1 MTNADPGAYGSSWL
15 SATRVA
21 GPQRSRLGVELDIDV
36 CVIGAG
42 LAGLTVARE
51 VARRGWS
58 VVVLEAQSVAWNAS
72 GRNTGFVLPGYAASG
87 SALVTRVGADHARK
101 LWKLSEQGAEYVR
114 RVAQDAAMEGVHLTE
129 GGWLHVAKTDDAR
142 AMQAEAELLAGG
154 FGAQVEFRT
163 AEQVREQLRSPLYF
177 NGLYYPRGFSIHSLN
192 YALGLA
198 AAAERDGA
206 RIYEDSPAL
215 EIDPAG
221 VRKRVTTKD
230 ARVRAHHVV
239 LAGNIHLDRLMPQ
252 FAKTLLPVHTYVI
265 VTAPLGAALHEAVR
279 FPGAVSD
286 TDLADNHYCVVEGD
300 RLMWS
305 GRSTVWRGKPQDYV
319 ETLLGQIR
327 RTFPQLKGVKAEYAW
342 TGLLGN
348 TVHRMPQIGEITPGL
363 WLLSGFGNRGLNTT
377 AIGGEIVARGIVEA
391 DRTWQLFSPFALVW
405 SGGLSGRVAQQVFYW
420 TSRLKGAVD
429 GRMAR
434 RREEKRQREADE
446 QSMAAARAG
455 AAPEPAPAPPSESVP
470 APPPEPS
477 PVAPSQAA
485 PEPMADRPPIIAA
498 EEAKVAPIEPF
509 EAAAVPA
516 NARAEEQS
524 KRKRPP
530 RNKKREADSAGEGP
544 PTGG

>member
-15 SATRVA
+15 AATKVA
-21 GPQRSRLGVELDIDV
+21 SPHRAPLAVELDVDV

-87 SALVTRVGADHARK
+87 GALATRVGIEHARK
-101 LWKLSEQGAEYVR
+101 LWRLSEQGAEYVR
-114 RVAQDAAMEGVHLTE
+114 RVARDEQMPGVHLSE
-129 GGWLHVAKTDDAR
+129 GGWLHVAKTDSGR
-142 AMQAEAELLAGG
+142 AMQTEAELLAGK
-154 FGAQVEFRT
+154 FGADVELRST
-163 AEQVREQLRSPLYF
+163 EQVREDLRTPLYF
-177 NGLYYPRGFSIHSLN
+177 NGLHYPRGFSIHSLN

-206 RIYEDSPAL
+206 RIYENSAAV

-221 VRKRVTTKD
+221 VRKRVTTSD

-239 LAGNIHLDRLMPQ
+239 LAGNIHLANLMPQ

-265 VTAPLGAALHEAVR
+265 VTAPLGAALREAVR

-319 ETLLGQIR
+319 GTLLGQIR
-327 RTFPQLKGVKAEYAW
+327 RTFPQLENLKAEYAW

-377 AIGGEIVARGIVEA
+377 AIGGEVVARGIVEA

-405 SGGLSGRVAQQVFYW
+405 SGGVYGRVAQQVHYW
-420 TSRLKGAVD
+420 SSRTRELFH
-429 GRMAR
+429 GRMAQ
-434 RREEKRQREADE
+434 RREERRQREAYE
-446 QSMAAARAG
+446 QSNGAPTEAAAPPAPMPE
-455 AAPEPAPAPPSESVP
+455 PEPAPAP
-470 APPPEPS
+470 AAS
-477 PVAPSQAA
+477 PDAAAVAPVK
-485 PEPMADRPPIIAA
+485 DRPPLVAA
-498 EEAKVAPIEPF
+498 EEAKMAPAEPV
-509 EAAAVPA
+509 EAADEQPKPKR
-516 NARAEEQS
+516 AR
-524 KRKRPP
+524 RK
-530 RNKKREADSAGEGP
+530 KKNEVDSAGEGTP
-544 PTGG
+544 PGGA

>member
-21 GPQRSRLGVELDIDV
+21 SPQRPRLGVELDIDV

-87 SALVTRVGADHARK
+87 SALVTRVGVDHAKK
-101 LWKLSEQGAEYVR
+101 LWKLSEYGAEYVR
-114 RVAQDAAMEGVHLTE
+114 RAARDAAMEGVHLTD
-129 GGWLHVAKTDDAR
+129 GGWLHVAKTDDGR

-154 FGAQVEFRT
+154 FGAAVEFRN
-163 AEQVREQLRSPLYF
+163 ADQVREQLRSPLYF
-177 NGLYYPRGFSIHSLN
+177 NGLHYSRGFSIHSLN

-206 RIYEDSPAL
+206 RIYEDTAAL

-221 VRKRVTTKD
+221 VRKRVTTRD

-239 LAGNIHLDRLMPQ
+239 LAGNVHLANLMPQ

-265 VTAPLGAALHEAVR
+265 VTAPLGKALHEAIQ

-286 TDLADNHYCVVEGD
+286 TDLADNHYCMVEGD

-327 RTFPQLKGVKAEYAW
+327 RTFPQLKDVKAEYAW

-377 AIGGEIVARGIVEA
+377 AMGGEIVARGIVEA

-405 SGGLSGRVAQQVFYW
+405 SGGLSGRVAQQMFYW
-420 TSRLKGAVD
+420 TSRFKEAVD

-434 RREEKRQREADE
+434 RREEKRQREAYE
-446 QSMAAARAG
+446 QSIPAPQAE
-455 AAPEPAPAPPSESVP
+455 AAPEPVPSPGPAPMR
-470 APPPEPS
+470 ADPP
-477 PVAPSQAA
+477 A
-485 PEPMADRPPIIAA
+485 PEPDSPPLIAA
-498 EEAKVAPIEPF
+498 DEAKMAPIEPAAEREKPEQLLPDPPKSKPNPRPKRVRRKKTN
-509 EAAAVPA
+509 EA
-516 NARAEEQS
+516 
-524 KRKRPP
+524 RP
-530 RNKKREADSAGEGP
+530 AGEGP
-544 PTGG
+544 PAGGG

>member
-1 MTNADPGAYGSSWL
+1 MINAGAYGSSWL

-21 GPQRSRLGVELDIDV
+21 SPQRAPLAVELDVDV

-72 GRNTGFVLPGYAASG
+72 GRNNGFVLPGYAASG
-87 SALVTRVGADHARK
+87 SALATRVGIEHASK
-101 LWKLSEQGAEYVR
+101 LWKLSEEGAEYVR
-114 RVAQDAAMEGVHLTE
+114 RVARDDHMPGVHLSE
-129 GGWLHVAKTDDAR
+129 GGWLHVAKTDSGR
-142 AMQAEAELLAGG
+142 TMQTEAELLAGK
-154 FGAQVEFRT
+154 FGAHVELRT
-163 AEQVREQLRSPLYF
+163 AEQVREELRSPLYF
-177 NGLYYPRGFSIHSLN
+177 NGLHYPRGFSIHSLN

-206 RIYEDSPAL
+206 RIYENTAAV

-221 VRKRVTTKD
+221 VRKRVTTRD
-230 ARVRAHHVV
+230 GRVRAHHVV
-239 LAGNIHLDRLMPQ
+239 LAGNIHLANLMPQ

-327 RTFPQLKGVKAEYAW
+327 RTFPQLANVKAEYAW

-348 TVHRMPQIGEITPGL
+348 TVHLMPQIGEITPGL

-377 AIGGEIVARGIVEA
+377 AMGGEIVARGIVEA
-391 DRTWQLFSPFALVW
+391 DRTWQIFSPFALVW
-405 SGGLSGRVAQQVFYW
+405 SGGVYGRVAQQVYYW
-420 TSRLKGAVD
+420 SSRTRELFH
-429 GRMAR
+429 GRMAQ
-434 RREEKRQREADE
+434 RREERRQREAYE
-446 QSMAAARAG
+446 QSNG
-455 AAPEPAPAPPSESVP
+455 APAEVASPPEPTREPEPELAPAPA
-470 APPPEPS
+470 AS
-477 PVAPSQAA
+477 PV
-485 PEPMADRPPIIAA
+485 PEIVPESDGPALIVA
-498 EEAKVAPIEPF
+498 EEAKVAPTEPV
-509 EAAAVPA
+509 EAPDHQPKPKRARRKKK
-516 NARAEEQS
+516 NA
-524 KRKRPP
+524 
-530 RNKKREADSAGEGP
+530 ADSAGEGTP
-544 PTGG
+544 PGGV

>member
-15 SATRVA
+15 SATQVA
-21 GPQRSRLGVELDIDV
+21 SPQRPRLAVELDIDV

-72 GRNTGFVLPGYAASG
+72 GRNTGFVLPGYAAQA
-87 SALVTRVGADHARK
+87 SALVTRVGADHASK
-101 LWKLSEQGAEYVR
+101 LWRLSEHGAEYVR
-114 RVAQDAAMEGVHLTE
+114 RVAQEDHMPGVHLSE
-129 GGWLHVAKTDDAR
+129 GGWLHVAKTDDGH
-142 AMQAEAELLAGG
+142 AMQAEAELLAGK
-154 FGAQVEFRT
+154 FGAHVEFRST
-163 AEQVREQLRSPLYF
+163 EQVREELSSPLYF
-177 NGLYYPRGFSIHSLN
+177 NGLHYPRGFSIHSLN

-206 RIYEDSPAL
+206 RIYEDSAAL

-230 ARVRAHHVV
+230 ARVRAHRVV
-239 LAGNIHLDRLMPQ
+239 LAGNIHLSNLMPQ

-265 VTAPLGAALHEAVR
+265 VTAPLGNALHEAIR
-279 FPGAVSD
+279 FSGAVSD

-327 RTFPQLKGVKAEYAW
+327 RTFPQLKAVKAEYAW

-377 AIGGEIVARGIVEA
+377 AMGGEIVARGIVEA

-405 SGGLSGRVAQQVFYW
+405 SGGFYGRVAQQAFYW
-420 TSRLKGAVD
+420 SSRVKEAVD

-434 RREEKRQREADE
+434 RREDKRQRETDE
-446 QSMAAARAG
+446 QNLPAPATSSET
-455 AAPEPAPAPPSESVP
+455 APEPASAAPPR
-470 APPPEPS
+470 ALPEPPADS
-477 PVAPSQAA
+477 P
-485 PEPMADRPPIIAA
+485 PMIAA
-498 EEAKVAPIEPF
+498 EEAKMAPIEPI
-509 EAAAVPA
+509 EAAAGREKPEQLLTEPPKPKRGGRKK
-516 NARAEEQS
+516 NNEAR
-524 KRKRPP
+524 
-530 RNKKREADSAGEGP
+530 SAGQGP
-544 PTGG
+544 GTGGG

>member
-1 MTNADPGAYGSSWL
+1 MTHADPGAYGSSWL
-15 SATRVA
+15 SATSVA
-21 GPQRSRLGVELDIDV
+21 SPQRPRLAVELDIDV

-87 SALVTRVGADHARK
+87 SALATRVGADHARK

-114 RVAQDAAMEGVHLTE
+114 RTAQQERMPGVHLSE
-129 GGWLHVAKTDDAR
+129 GGWLHVAKTDDGR
-142 AMQAEAELLAGG
+142 AMQADAELLAGRL
-154 FGAQVEFRT
+154 GADVEFRT
-163 AEQVREQLRSPLYF
+163 SGQVREALRSPLYF
-177 NGLYYPRGFSIHSLN
+177 NGLHYPRGFSIHSLN

-206 RIYEDSPAL
+206 RIYEDTAAL

-221 VRKRVTTKD
+221 VRKRVTTRE

-239 LAGNIHLDRLMPQ
+239 LAGNIHLANLMPQ

-327 RTFPQLKGVKAEYAW
+327 RTFPQLKDVKAEYAW

-377 AIGGEIVARGIVEA
+377 AMGGEIVARGIVEA

-405 SGGLSGRVAQQVFYW
+405 SGGVYGRVAQQVFYW
-420 TSRLKGAVD
+420 SSRLKEAVD

-434 RREEKRQREADE
+434 RREDKRQREAYE
-446 QSMAAARAG
+446 QSIPAAQPET
-455 AAPEPAPAPPSESVP
+455 APEPATPPAAAAPVDP
-470 APPPEPS
+470 ALAAPREAVPEPLL
-477 PVAPSQAA
+477 
-485 PEPMADRPPIIAA
+485 DGTPIIAA
-498 EEAKVAPIEPF
+498 DEAKTAPVEPVEVAAEPPKPRR
-509 EAAAVPA
+509 V
-516 NARAEEQS
+516 
-524 KRKRPP
+524 KRK
-530 RNKKREADSAGEGP
+530 KKTNEARSAGEGP
-544 PTGG
+544 PAGDP

>member
-15 SATRVA
+15 SATQVA
-21 GPQRSRLGVELDIDV
+21 SPRRPRLGVELDIDV

-87 SALVTRVGADHARK
+87 SALVTRVGVDDAKK
-101 LWKLSEQGAEYVR
+101 LWKLSEHGAEYVR
-114 RVAQDAAMEGVHLTE
+114 RTAQDASMEGAHLTE
-129 GGWLHVAKTDDAR
+129 GGWLHVAKTDDGR
-142 AMQAEAELLAGG
+142 AMQAEAELLAGE
-154 FGAQVEFRT
+154 FGAEVEFRT
-163 AEQVREQLRSPLYF
+163 ADQVREQLRSPLYF
-177 NGLYYPRGFSIHSLN
+177 NGLHYSRGFSIHSLN

-206 RIYEDSPAL
+206 RIYEDTAAL

-221 VRKRVTTKD
+221 VRKRVTTRD

-239 LAGNIHLDRLMPQ
+239 LAGNVHLANLMPQ

-265 VTAPLGAALHEAVR
+265 VTAPLGKALHEAIQ

-319 ETLLGQIR
+319 ETLLGQVR
-327 RTFPQLKGVKAEYAW
+327 RTFPQLKDVKAEYAW

-377 AIGGEIVARGIVEA
+377 AMGGEIVARGIVEA

-420 TSRLKGAVD
+420 TSRLKESVD

-434 RREEKRQREADE
+434 RREEQRQREADE
-446 QSMAAARAG
+446 QSIPAPQAEAAA
-455 AAPEPAPAPPSESVP
+455 VP
-470 APPPEPS
+470 APPPAES
-477 PVAPSQAA
+477 APAA
-485 PEPMADRPPIIAA
+485 PTAAAPQAMADGPPMIAA
-498 EEAKVAPIEPF
+498 EEAKMAPIEPI
-509 EAAAVPA
+509 EAAAEREKPEQLLTA
-516 NARAEEQS
+516 PPKPKQEPKRGRRKKNNEAR
-524 KRKRPP
+524 
-530 RNKKREADSAGEGP
+530 SAVDRP
-544 PTGG
+544 PTGGG